1 MRKLLSALAVLLVV
15 APACGD
21 SEADGGGDETS
32 QRFTVDIR
40 PLNGSDAQGRGK
52 LALAG
57 NHLTVDIE
65 ASGLEPDQIH
75 EQHLH
80 GLVVAAQEATCP
92 TDSED
97 DDGDGLVEL
106 AEARSAFGTSV
117 RALEPFPTV
126 GGGGRVEYEL
136 TFTVDRDQLEP
147 LENRVLVLRGASTAG
162 APYRPDLPVAC
173 GRLRSVGGE
182 GVPTRVSGR

>member
-1 MRKLLSALAVLLVV
+1 MRRLLSALAVLLIV

-21 SEADGGGDETS
+21 AEAEGGGDESS
-32 QRFTVDIR
+32 QRFAVDLL
-40 PLNGSDAQGRGK
+40 PLNGSDAEGRGT

-80 GLVVAAQEATCP
+80 GLVVAAQAARCP

-97 DDGDGLVEL
+97 GDGDGLVGL
-106 AEARSAFGTSV
+106 GEARSAFGTSV

-126 GGGGRVEYEL
+126 GRGGRLDYEL
-136 TFTVDRDQLEP
+136 TFTVDREQLAP
-147 LENRVLVLRGASTAG
+147 LENRVLVLRGASPAG
-162 APYRPDLPVAC
+162 ETYRPDLPAAC
-173 GRLRSVGGE
+173 GRLRPVGRE
-182 GVPTRVSGR
+182 G